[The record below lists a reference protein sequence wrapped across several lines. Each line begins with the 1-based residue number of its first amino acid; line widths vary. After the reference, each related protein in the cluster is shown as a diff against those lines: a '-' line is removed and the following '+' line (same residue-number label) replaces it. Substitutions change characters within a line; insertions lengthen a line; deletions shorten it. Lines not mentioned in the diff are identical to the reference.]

1 MASQKIENVLNL
13 ALDAT
18 QEERL
23 RSGNLEV
30 GYDEADNTWDVI
42 ILYSGTLDTVN
53 RIAKAVTPLLKNF
66 AVVRIRE
73 EDLEELASLEEV
85 IYIEKPKRLFFE
97 VANGRRVS
105 CIDAVQ
111 TPRLS
116 LTGKGVLIGI
126 IDSGIEYSNAD
137 FQNEDGTT
145 RIRFLWDQTVEG
157 SPPAGY
163 QIGTEF
169 SAEEINEALRQPNRT
184 MQLQRVPSLDTSGHG
199 TAVAGV
205 AAGNG
210 RNSKGQYRGVA
221 PDGELIVVKLG
232 NPGGIG
238 FPRTAELMQAVDY
251 IVKKAEELRMPVSIN
266 ISFGNTYGSH
276 EPYN

>member
-1 MASQKIENVLNL
+1 MTSQKIENVLNL

-42 ILYSGTLDTVN
+42 ILYSGTLDSVD
-53 RIAKAVTPLLKNF
+53 RIAMDVIPLLKNF

-73 EDLEELASLEEV
+73 EDLDELASLEEV

-111 TPRLS
+111 TPRLR

-157 SPPAGY
+157 SPPDT
-163 QIGTEF
+163 GTGQSFRRKRSTKRSDSPTGRCSYKGCQALIPQDTEPPWQGWQREM
-169 SAEEINEALRQPNRT
+169 AE
-184 MQLQRVPSLDTSGHG
+184 
-199 TAVAGV
+199 TAKGSTGV
-205 AAGNG
+205 WRRMGN
-210 RNSKGQYRGVA
+210 
-221 PDGELIVVKLG
+221 
-232 NPGGIG
+232 
-238 FPRTAELMQAVDY
+238 
-251 IVKKAEELRMPVSIN
+251 
-266 ISFGNTYGSH
+266 
-276 EPYN
+276 

>member
-42 ILYSGTLDTVN
+42 ILYSGTLDSVD
-53 RIAKAVTPLLKNF
+53 RIAMDVIPLLKNF

-111 TPRLS
+111 TPRLR

-163 QIGTEF
+163 RNGTEF
-169 SAEEINEALRQPNRT
+169 RRKRSTKRSDSPTGRCSYKGCQALIPQDTEPPWQGWQREMAE
-184 MQLQRVPSLDTSGHG
+184 
-199 TAVAGV
+199 TAKGSTGV
-205 AAGNG
+205 WHRMGN
-210 RNSKGQYRGVA
+210 
-221 PDGELIVVKLG
+221 
-232 NPGGIG
+232 
-238 FPRTAELMQAVDY
+238 
-251 IVKKAEELRMPVSIN
+251 
-266 ISFGNTYGSH
+266 
-276 EPYN
+276 

>member
-42 ILYSGTLDTVN
+42 ILYSGTLDSVD
-53 RIAKAVTPLLKNF
+53 RIAMDVIPLLKNF

-111 TPRLS
+111 TPRLRC
-116 LTGKGVLIGI
+116 
-126 IDSGIEYSNAD
+126 AD
-137 FQNEDGTT
+137 RD
-145 RIRFLWDQTVEG
+145 
-157 SPPAGY
+157 
-163 QIGTEF
+163 
-169 SAEEINEALRQPNRT
+169 
-184 MQLQRVPSLDTSGHG
+184 H
-199 TAVAGV
+199 
-205 AAGNG
+205 
-210 RNSKGQYRGVA
+210 
-221 PDGELIVVKLG
+221 
-232 NPGGIG
+232 
-238 FPRTAELMQAVDY
+238 
-251 IVKKAEELRMPVSIN
+251 
-266 ISFGNTYGSH
+266 
-276 EPYN
+276 